1 MLKNRSDSLFLKAL
15 KCSKTKIVFQCIV
28 ELLVRYSMRHSLED
42 KKKLEVVFRNFVF
55 CITKIANPKAF
66 FLNPSVKRI
75 ADAKEVLDLE
85 ASALQSL
92 SDCIDDSFSEAV
104 GHIVDCKGRIVFTG
118 MGKSA
123 IIASKLAAS
132 FNSTGTPSLFMHA
145 ADAIH
150 GDLGM
155 VQEEDVVI
163 CLSKSGNTEEVKT
176 LIPLI
181 KARGNTLIGVSADSS
196 SYLGSNATTL
206 LLTPVE
212 REACPHNLAPTTS
225 TTLQLALGDALM
237 VAALNEKN
245 FSETDFAR
253 YHPGGSLGKKLYLKV
268 SDLMGKMSK
277 PAVSVET
284 PILDVILEISNKMAG
299 CAPVI
304 SNQEVVG
311 IITDGDIRRMLQRQ
325 SDINQLKAEDV
336 MSSNPICYSSNQ
348 LALDA
353 LKLMNEKE
361 ITQLI
366 ITHEGGY
373 AGILHMHQLIQEG
386 LSV

>member
-1 MLKNRSDSLFLKAL
+1 MNTSA
-15 KCSKTKIVFQCIV
+15 
-28 ELLVRYSMRHSLED
+28 
-42 KKKLEVVFRNFVF
+42 
-55 CITKIANPKAF
+55 
-66 FLNPSVKRI
+66 KRI

-85 ASALQSL
+85 ASALKSL
-92 SDCIDDSFSEAV
+92 SDCIDNSFSEAV
-104 GHIVDCKGRIVFTG
+104 GYIVSCKGRVVLTG

-123 IIASKLAAS
+123 IIASKIAAS

-155 VQEEDVVI
+155 IQEEDVVI

-181 KARGNTLIGVSADSS
+181 KARGNTLIGVSADPS
-196 SYLGSNATTL
+196 SYLGMNATTL
-206 LLTPVE
+206 LVTPVK

-237 VAALNEKN
+237 VATLNEKN
-245 FSETDFAR
+245 FTETDFAR
-253 YHPGGSLGKKLYLKV
+253 YHPGGSLGKKLFLKV
-268 SDLMGKMSK
+268 SDLMGNMAK
-277 PAVSVET
+277 PEVTRET
-284 PILDVILEISNKMAG
+284 PILEVILEISNKMAG
-299 CAPVI
+299 CTPVI

-325 SDINQLKAEDV
+325 TNIDQLKAEDV
-336 MSSNPICYSSNQ
+336 MSANPIRYSSDH

-353 LKLMNEKE
+353 LKLMNENE

-366 ITHEGGY
+366 ITHQGSY

>member
-1 MLKNRSDSLFLKAL
+1 MFLKAL

-196 SYLGSNATTL
+196 SYLGTNATTL

>member
-1 MLKNRSDSLFLKAL
+1 MFLKAL
-15 KCSKTKIVFQCIV
+15 KCRETKIVFQRIM
-28 ELLVRYSMRHSLED
+28 ELLVRNSVRHSLED
-42 KKKLEVVFRNFVF
+42 KKKLEGVFRNFVF

-66 FLNPSVKRI
+66 FLNPSAKRI

-92 SDCIDDSFSEAV
+92 SDCIDNSFSEAV
-104 GHIVDCKGRIVFTG
+104 GHIVGCKGRVVFTG

-123 IIASKLAAS
+123 IIASKIAAS
-132 FNSTGTPSLFMHA
+132 FNSTGTPALFMHA

-155 VQEEDVVI
+155 IQEEDVVI

-181 KARGNTLIGVSADSS
+181 KDRGNTLIGVSADPS
-196 SYLGSNATTL
+196 SYLAKNATTL
-206 LLTPVE
+206 LVTPVE

-245 FSETDFAR
+245 FTETDFAR
-253 YHPGGSLGKKLYLKV
+253 YHPGGSLGKKLFLKV
-268 SDLMGKMSK
+268 SDLLGNVAK
-277 PAVSVET
+277 PEVTRET
-284 PILDVILEISNKMAG
+284 PILEVILEISNKMAG
-299 CAPVI
+299 CTPVI

-311 IITDGDIRRMLQRQ
+311 IITDGDIRRMVQRQ
-325 SDINQLKAEDV
+325 THFDQLKAEDV
-336 MSSNPICYSSNQ
+336 MSLNPIRYSSDH

-366 ITHEGGY
+366 ITHEGRY

>member
-1 MLKNRSDSLFLKAL
+1 LFLKTL
-15 KCSKTKIVFQCIV
+15 KCREPKIVFQCII

-66 FLNPSVKRI
+66 FLNPSAKRI

-92 SDCIDDSFSEAV
+92 SDCIDASFSEAV
-104 GHIVDCKGRIVFTG
+104 GYIVGCKGRVVFTG

-181 KARGNTLIGVSADSS
+181 KARGNTLIGVSADPS
-196 SYLGSNATTL
+196 SYLGVNATTL

-245 FSETDFAR
+245 FTETDFAR

-268 SDLMGKMSK
+268 SDLMGKMAK
-277 PAVSVET
+277 PEVFIET
-284 PILDVILEISNKMAG
+284 PILDVILEISNKMTG
-299 CAPVI
+299 CTPVL
-304 SNQEVVG
+304 SNQEIVG

-325 SDINQLKAEDV
+325 TDINQLKAEDV
-336 MSSNPICYSSNQ
+336 MSSNPIRYSSNH

-366 ITHEGGY
+366 ITHEGRY
-373 AGILHMHQLIQEG
+373 TGILHMHQLIQEG